1 MDRKVIMVV
10 VDALRDDTARDQMGY
25 MQHLVEARLATRYT
39 SIGELPTMSRPM
51 YETLHTGVTVSE
63 HGITSNRIVRRSQM
77 PNVFALACAAGRT
90 TAAAA
95 HAWMSEL
102 YNHAPYDPIRDVHVD
117 DPELLIQHGR
127 FYLHDATPDSEVF
140 AWAANLVLR
149 FSPDYLLVHPMGQD
163 YLGEKHGADSSEY
176 RNNAI
181 RLDAIIGT
189 YLPGWMEQGYAILV
203 TADHGINNDRL
214 HGGTTPELRH
224 CPLYLIDPRAPGEG
238 DTQSAV
244 SMLRIAP
251 TLCRLLGLA
260 IPAGM
265 RQPPLV

>member
-140 AWAANLVLR
+140 AWG
-149 FSPDYLLVHPMGQD
+149 PEYLLAI
-163 YLGEKHGADSSEY
+163 KHSAAFAFALALFCELLVASVATRGAPNGAQTGNE
-176 RNNAI
+176 
-181 RLDAIIGT
+181 
-189 YLPGWMEQGYAILV
+189 
-203 TADHGINNDRL
+203 
-214 HGGTTPELRH
+214 
-224 CPLYLIDPRAPGEG
+224 PRQQTKEH
-238 DTQSAV
+238 D
-244 SMLRIAP
+244 
-251 TLCRLLGLA
+251 
-260 IPAGM
+260 
-265 RQPPLV
+265 